1 MLARTKANQIG
12 RIGGR
17 VAAVLAGSQLTVAT
31 AKVGDHAKLAGDC
44 AGGSAFQ
51 LAVTLGQTAW
61 SVVDGCVVGQ
71 MVHVAGAVLASDS
84 NSSMFQAVAGIVGH
98 EVAAHAMSI
107 VFQILS

>member
-1 MLARTKANQIG
+1 MLARIKANQIG

-17 VAAVLAGSQLTVAT
+17 VAAVLAGSQLTVAA

-51 LAVTLGQTAW
+51 FAVTLGQTAW
-61 SVVDGCVVGQ
+61 SMLDACVVGQ
-71 MVHVAGAVLASDS
+71 MVHAATALLASDS
-84 NSSMFQAVAGIVGH
+84 SCSTVQVVAGVIGH
-98 EVAAHAMSI
+98 EVAAHLVSF